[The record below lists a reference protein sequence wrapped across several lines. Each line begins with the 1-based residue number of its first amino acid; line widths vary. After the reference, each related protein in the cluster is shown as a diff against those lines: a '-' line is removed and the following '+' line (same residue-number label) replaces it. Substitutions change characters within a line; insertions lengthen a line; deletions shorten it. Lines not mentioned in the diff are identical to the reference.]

1 MKKSWW
7 QPLLFVLIVGMTGVM
22 LMGIRTYQDAPP
34 IPNFATP
41 AGETLISSAAIL
53 DGQSV
58 FQKYALMDYGSM
70 FGDGASRGPDF
81 TAESLHRIAVVMEDF
96 YVGQWR
102 ATHQQEPTPH
112 DRAAI
117 QARVK
122 QEIKENRYD
131 AATGAARLSEGQ
143 AHAYHEL
150 VKYYASV
157 FQGAHSESFQPA
169 AYITDA
175 AELQNLAA
183 FFYWGAWVCGA
194 ERPGKAYSF
203 THNWPYDTAA
213 GNLPSASVTFWSV
226 FGLFGLILALG
237 GVLYIYGRADKW
249 IGFNG
254 SDRAHPII
262 TVSGIAGFTPTALQR
277 ATYKFF
283 AVAAALFLVQVLAGV
298 LTIHDF
304 VRFTTFFGVDISTYL
319 PITITRGWHVQIALL
334 WISACWIGAAIFVL
348 PMISREQ
355 PKGQLALTNSLFGL
369 LVVIVS
375 GSSAGVLLGP
385 KGMLGEWWRWLGNQ
399 GWEFVELGR
408 LWQALLFGAF
418 ALWAVIMWR
427 GVRPAL
433 RGKEPWSLPYWML
446 YAVVSILL
454 LFIAGFVAGPKT
466 NFVIADFWRWA
477 VIHMWVEAFFE
488 VFTTVI
494 VAYFMYLMGLAS
506 QHSAARVVYLATL
519 LFLGSGILGISHNFY
534 WNAKPVMTLAIGSVF
549 STLQVVPLILLTLE
563 AWRLRQM
570 PDAAL
575 RESNRANG
583 SRAMFG
589 QSEAFLFLLAVNF
602 WNFMGAGVFGLIINL
617 PIVNYYEHGTYLTV
631 NHGHAALMGVYGN
644 LSLAAM
650 LFCCRYLLN
659 AESWSARLARCSF
672 WSLNFGLALMVAL
685 DLFPAGVWQ
694 FIQTLDHGLW
704 YARSQEFIRSA
715 PFQTLTWMRAVG
727 GVWFTLGG
735 VVPIVWF
742 MLSRW
747 RALKPVE
754 SEVELESLIA
764 PQVMERQVVGD

>member
-1 MKKSWW
+1 MKKNWW
-7 QPLLFVLIVGMTGVM
+7 QPLLLVLVVGMTGVM

-34 IPNFATP
+34 IPDFATP
-41 AGETLISSAAIL
+41 SGETVSSNAAIL
-53 DGQSV
+53 QGQAV

-81 TAESLHRIAVVMEDF
+81 TAEALHQIAVVMED
-96 YVGQWR
+96 YYTEQGRVAGQP
-102 ATHQQEPTPH
+102 EPTPLQ
-112 DRAAI
+112 RAAI

-122 QEIKENRYD
+122 HEIKENRYD
-131 AATGAARLSEGQ
+131 PATGTVRLTEGQ
-143 AHAYHEL
+143 AHAYQEL
-150 VKYYASV
+150 VKYYAGV
-157 FQGAHSESFQPA
+157 FQGQHREAFQPA
-169 AYITDA
+169 AYITDT
-175 AELQNLAA
+175 AELRNLTA
-183 FFYWGAWVCGA
+183 FFYWGAWVCGV
-194 ERPGKAYSF
+194 ERPGKAYSY
-203 THNWPYDTAA
+203 THNWPYDAAA

-249 IGFNG
+249 LSFNG

-262 TVSGIAGFTPTALQR
+262 TVEGISNFTPAPLQR

-283 AVAAALFLVQVLAGV
+283 AVAAVLFLVQVLAGV

-304 VRFTTFFGVDISTYL
+304 LRFTTFFGVDISVYL
-319 PITITRGWHVQIALL
+319 PITIVRGWHVQIALL

-348 PMISREQ
+348 PLISREQ
-355 PKGQLALTNSLFGL
+355 PKGQLALVNSLFGL
-369 LVVIVS
+369 LVVIVV

-385 KGMLGEWWRWLGNQ
+385 KGMLGAWWRWLGNQ

-408 LWQALLFGAF
+408 LWQVLLFGAF

-433 RGKEPWSLPYWML
+433 RGREPWSLPYWML

-454 LFIAGFVAGPKT
+454 LFIAGFVAGPQT

-506 QHSAARVVYLATL
+506 QQSAARVVYLATL

-534 WNAKPVMTLAIGSVF
+534 WNAKPVMTLAIGSIF

-563 AWRLRQM
+563 AWRLRQL
-570 PDAAL
+570 PGTAL
-575 RESNRANG
+575 REANRTNG
-583 SRAMFG
+583 ARALFG

-644 LSLAAM
+644 LSLAAIM
-650 LFCCRYLLN
+650 FCCRYLIT
-659 AESWSARLARCSF
+659 AEFWHERLVRCSF
-672 WSLNFGLALMVAL
+672 WSLNFGLALMVVL
-685 DLFPAGVWQ
+685 DLFPAGIWQ

-704 YARSQEFIRSA
+704 YARSQEFIRST
-715 PFQTLTWMRAVG
+715 PFQTLTWLRAVG

-735 VVPIVWF
+735 IVPVVWF

-747 RALKPVE
+747 RALKPAEAV
-754 SEVELESLIA
+754 A
-764 PQVMERQVVGD
+764 PETFVAVPPVAEQRAA